1 MELLGAV
8 HFGSQQ
14 VRQMKSC
21 RSGQDTRGPC
31 IGLSGR
37 VFFGGL
43 SVYWMLLLIR
53 TADRIWTAKPM
64 SFSL

>member
-1 MELLGAV
+1 MDLLGAV
-8 HFGSQQ
+8 HFGYQQ

-37 VFFGGL
+37 IFFGCL
-43 SVYWMLLLIR
+43 SVYWMLLLTRQR
-53 TADRIWTAKPM
+53 TGSGSPKPV